1 MKNNQK
7 GFGVV
12 EGLLIIVIVGLLGF
26 VGWYVWHSKQ
36 STDNTYNAATSANS
50 TSTSPTNSATPKEQ
64 ALVVAEW
71 GVKVPTTSVT
81 NDLSYSLSNLNT
93 MVNAK
98 GSFRTKQ
105 LDSLWPNCTTNSVI
119 MLRGQASDTYPS
131 IGSSQASF
139 KEQYDSLQS
148 STDVDWTHT
157 VKPKKI
163 GDYYY
168 IQAQPGAVCSSK
180 SNGDPQEN
188 KIIQDIK
195 DALNKIE
202 AK

>member
-7 GFGVV
+7 GFGAL
-12 EGLLIIVIVGLLGF
+12 EGILIVVIVGLLGF
-26 VGWYVWHSKQ
+26 IGWYVWHSKK
-36 STDNTYNAATSANS
+36 STDKTYNAPTIASTVPTNK
-50 TSTSPTNSATPKEQ
+50 TSTPPKEQ
-64 ALVVAEW
+64 ALIVTEW
-71 GVKVPTTSVT
+71 GVKVPTTSAS
-81 NDLSYSLSNLNT
+81 NDLSYSLSNLNAVT
-93 MVNAK
+93 NAK

-105 LDSLWPNCTTNSVI
+105 LDTLWPSCTTNSVI
-119 MLRGQASDTYPS
+119 ILRGQDPDTYPS
-131 IGSSQASF
+131 IGTSQVTF

-148 STDVDWTHT
+148 STDVDWAHT

-168 IQAQPGAVCSSK
+168 IQSQPGAVCSTK

-188 KIIQDIK
+188 QIIQSIK
-195 DALNKIE
+195 DALNNLE